1 MSGGWD
7 PTVGL
12 VSLWGEEETRANPEH
27 GLTSRGKPASAGG
40 GHGAQGDGQTRP
52 VACGGRKA
60 IVGQT
65 FKHQGQ
71 TWVRNNL
78 ELQLKFR
85 KEMRERKDGE
95 QGPRTSSE
103 VCGGAVGAGAPER
116 RGRLHHPRPEEA
128 AQPLFQNSLEEA
140 FLMEETAWV
149 SCRSDGPLGKSRGI
163 TSKTQ
168 PRKTTFHRRR
178 WSSGGWN
185 SMRGQESLS
194 PASCSR
200 HAAGHGGPSA
210 LAAGSAD
217 GGGASHLQRDSRDCF
232 LWICPQEMSSAFGC
246 LKAS

>member
-40 GHGAQGDGQTRP
+40 GHGAQGDGQTLP
-52 VACGGRKA
+52 VACGGPKA

-168 PRKTTFHRRR
+168 PRKATFHRRQ

-200 HAAGHGGPSA
+200 HTQ
-210 LAAGSAD
+210 LAT
-217 GGGASHLQRDSRDCF
+217 GAHQHLRQAPRTTEGRPTCRGTPGTASCGFVRKR
-232 LWICPQEMSSAFGC
+232 CPQRSVA
-246 LKAS
+246 